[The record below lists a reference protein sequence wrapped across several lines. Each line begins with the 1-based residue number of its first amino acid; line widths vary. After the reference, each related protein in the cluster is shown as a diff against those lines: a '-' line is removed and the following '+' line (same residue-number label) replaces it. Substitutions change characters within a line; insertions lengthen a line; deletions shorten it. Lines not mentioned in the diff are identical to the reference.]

1 MKQSQLGAQLFSF
14 REFIKTPEDVR
25 TTLKKIRDMASFLR
39 L

>member
-25 TTLKKIRDMASFLR
+25 TTRCMKEEIAVEP
-39 L
+39 